1 MLELYKVKFV
11 VFTQDVTSTVR
22 HEFPAL
28 TLLDTVLTLL
38 INASVPA
45 AGGLFLDVTAPPVPF
60 KLCIP
65 ADALRNDAVMRFL
78 G

>member
-1 MLELYKVKFV
+1 MLELDKVKFV

-22 HEFPAL
+22 LEFAAL
-28 TLLDTVLTLL
+28 ALL
-38 INASVPA
+38 INAAVPA

>member
-1 MLELYKVKFV
+1 MLEFDKVKFV

-22 HEFPAL
+22 FEFAAL
-28 TLLDTVLTLL
+28 ALL